1 MKKLLMVTFSAG
13 LLLSACSFGSD
24 VSNQKEVKFGEMM
37 NKGKRVSFVLKN
49 KDEES
54 TPDKDNPIVAYIF
67 TNNGK
72 STTYDAQGGNYD
84 LGDMK
89 DKSQDE
95 ILKIAKKQ
103 DKENIKK
110 QRKEYLGDARNDKDV
125 QKTNYEESI
134 KLRGKDSS
142 ITKQEKRMLESDEKI
157 YDDLKNLKYTEPK
170 ERDLKIE
177 VEEDGTGNDTEK
189 ERFYA
194 FPRYVD
200 ADSYEFVKD
209 AKEINKVMMYE
220 MEETNK
226 NITVYDDKY
235 AYLSSSDTGE
245 DRYYLATKVG
255 KKSEKSA
262 LDKPDSKYVKRE
274 D

>member
-37 NKGKRVSFVLKN
+37 NKGKHVSFILKN
-49 KDEES
+49 KDDES
-54 TPDKDNPIVAYIF
+54 TPDKDNPIVDYIF
-67 TNNGK
+67 TDNGK
-72 STTYDAQGGNYD
+72 STTYHDNDGKYE
-84 LGDMK
+84 LEDMK

-95 ILKIAKKQ
+95 ILKMAKKV
-103 DKENIKK
+103 DKESLEREK
-110 QRKEYLGDARNDKDV
+110 KEYLGDARNDKDV

-157 YDDLKNLKYTEPK
+157 YNDLKNLKYTEPK
-170 ERDLKIE
+170 ERKLKIG
-177 VEEDGTGNDTEK
+177 VVEDGTGNDTEK
-189 ERFYA
+189 EKFYA
-194 FPRYVD
+194 FPRYID
-200 ADSYEFVKD
+200 ADSYKFVKD
-209 AKEINKVMMYE
+209 TKEINKVMMYE
-220 MEETNK
+220 MEGTHK

-235 AYLSSSDTGE
+235 AYLSSSDSGD

-255 KKSEKSA
+255 KKSEESA

>member
-24 VSNQKEVKFGEMM
+24 ASNQKEVKFGETM
-37 NKGKRVSFVLKN
+37 NNGKKVTFLLKN

-67 TNNGK
+67 TDNGK
-72 STTYDAQGGNYD
+72 STTYNANDGKYD

-95 ILKIAKKQ
+95 ILKIAKKE
-103 DKENIKK
+103 DKETVERE
-110 QRKEYLGDARNDKDV
+110 RKEYLGDARNEKDV
-125 QKTNYEESI
+125 QKTNYEESV

-142 ITKQEKRMLESDEKI
+142 MTKQEKRILEDDEKI
-157 YDDLKNLKYTEPK
+157 YNDLKNLKYTEPK
-170 ERDLKIE
+170 ERKLKIG
-177 VEEDGTGNDTEK
+177 VVEDGTGNDTEK

-194 FPRYVD
+194 FPRYID
-200 ADSYEFVKD
+200 DESYEFVTDTKT
-209 AKEINKVMMYE
+209 INHYMYE
-220 MEETNK
+220 MEGTHK
-226 NITVYDDKY
+226 NMTVYDDKY
-235 AYLSSSDTGE
+235 AYLSSSDSG
-245 DRYYLATKVG
+245 DDGYYLATKVG

>member
-13 LLLSACSFGSD
+13 LLLSACSFSSD
-24 VSNQKEVKFGEMM
+24 ASNQKEVKFGEMM
-37 NKGKRVSFVLKN
+37 NNGKKVTFLLKN

-67 TNNGK
+67 TDNGK
-72 STTYDAQGGNYD
+72 STTYNANDGKYD

-95 ILKIAKKQ
+95 ILKIAKKE
-103 DKENIKK
+103 DKETVERE
-110 QRKEYLGDARNDKDV
+110 RKDVLGDARNDRDV
-125 QKTNYEESI
+125 QKTNYEEGI
-134 KLRGKDSS
+134 KLRGKNSS
-142 ITKQEKRMLESDEKI
+142 DTKSDKAIFED
-157 YDDLKNLKYTEPK
+157 YDKKYKDLKNLKYTEPK
-170 ERDLKIE
+170 ERNLKIG
-177 VEEDGTGNDTEK
+177 VVEDGTGNNTEK
-189 ERFYA
+189 ERIYA

-200 ADSYEFVKD
+200 VDSYEFVTDTKT
-209 AKEINKVMMYE
+209 INHYMYE
-220 MEETNK
+220 MNEANK
-226 NITVYDDKY
+226 NMTVYDDKY

-262 LDKPDSKYVKRE
+262 LDKPDSKYVKKE

>member
-13 LLLSACSFGSD
+13 LLLSACSFSSD
-24 VSNQKEVKFGEMM
+24 TSNKKEAKFGEMM
-37 NKGKRVSFVLKN
+37 NNGKRVSFVLKN

-54 TPDKDNPIVAYIF
+54 TPDKDNPISDYIF
-67 TNNGK
+67 TNDGK
-72 STTYDAQGGNYD
+72 STTYHDSNGKYD
-84 LGDMK
+84 LGDLK

-95 ILKIAKKQ
+95 ILKIAKKV
-103 DKENIKK
+103 DKESLEKE
-110 QRKEYLGDARNDKDV
+110 RKDVLGDARNDRDV
-125 QKTNYEESI
+125 QKTNYDESI
-134 KLRGKDSS
+134 KNDGKNAST
-142 ITKQEKRMLESDEKI
+142 TKQQKGVFED
-157 YDDLKNLKYTEPK
+157 YDKKYKDLKNLKYTEPK
-170 ERDLKIE
+170 ERKLKIG
-177 VEEDGTGNDTEK
+177 VVEDGTGNGTEK

-200 ADSYEFVKD
+200 VDSYEFVTDTK
-209 AKEINKVMMYE
+209 KINHYMFE
-220 MEETNK
+220 MEGTHK

-235 AYLSSSDTGE
+235 AYLSSSETGD
-245 DRYYLATKVG
+245 DRYYLATKVS

>member
-1 MKKLLMVTFSAG
+1 MKKLLLISFSAG

-24 VSNQKEVKFGEMM
+24 ASNQKEVKFGEVM
-37 NKGKRVSFVLKN
+37 NNGKKVTFLLKN

-67 TNNGK
+67 TDNGK
-72 STTYDAQGGNYD
+72 STTYNANDGKYD

-95 ILKIAKKQ
+95 ILKIAKKE
-103 DKENIKK
+103 DKETVERE
-110 QRKEYLGDARNDKDV
+110 RKDVLGDARNDRDV
-125 QKTNYEESI
+125 QKTNYDESI
-134 KLRGKDSS
+134 KNDGKNAST
-142 ITKQEKRMLESDEKI
+142 TKQQKGVFEDYNKK
-157 YDDLKNLKYTEPK
+157 YKDLKNLKYTEPK
-170 ERDLKIE
+170 ERDLKIG
-177 VEEDGTGNDTEK
+177 VVEDGTGNDTEK

-194 FPRYVD
+194 FPRYID
-200 ADSYEFVKD
+200 DDSYEFVTDTKT
-209 AKEINKVMMYE
+209 INHYMYE
-220 MEETNK
+220 MEGTHK
-226 NITVYDDKY
+226 DMTVYDDKY
-235 AYLSSSDTGE
+235 AYLSSSDSG
-245 DRYYLATKVG
+245 DDGYYLATKVG

>member
-37 NKGKRVSFVLKN
+37 NDGKRVSFVLKN

-54 TPDKDNPIVAYIF
+54 MPDKDNPIVDYIF
-67 TNNGK
+67 TDNGK
-72 STTYDAQGGNYD
+72 STTYHDNDGKYE
-84 LGDMK
+84 LEDMK

-95 ILKIAKKQ
+95 ILKMAKKV
-103 DKENIKK
+103 DKESLEKE
-110 QRKEYLGDARNDKDV
+110 REEYLGDARNDKDV

-157 YDDLKNLKYTEPK
+157 YNDLKNLKYTEPK
-170 ERDLKIE
+170 ERKLKIG
-177 VEEDGTGNDTEK
+177 VVEDGTGNDTEK
-189 ERFYA
+189 EKFYA
-194 FPRYVD
+194 FPRYID
-200 ADSYEFVKD
+200 ADSYKFIKD
-209 AKEINKVMMYE
+209 TKEINKVMMYE
-220 MEETNK
+220 MEGTHK

-235 AYLSSSDTGE
+235 AYLSSSETDD

>member
-1 MKKLLMVTFSAG
+1 MKKLLLISFSAG

-24 VSNQKEVKFGEMM
+24 ASNKKEAKFGEMM
-37 NKGKRVSFVLKN
+37 NDGKRVSFVLKN

-54 TPDKDNPIVAYIF
+54 TPDKDNPIVDYIF
-67 TNNGK
+67 TDNGK
-72 STTYDAQGGNYD
+72 STTYHDNDGKYE
-84 LGDMK
+84 LEDMK

-95 ILKIAKKQ
+95 ILKMAKKV
-103 DKENIKK
+103 DKESLEKEK
-110 QRKEYLGDARNDKDV
+110 KEYLGDARNDKDV

-157 YDDLKNLKYTEPK
+157 YNDLKNLKYTEPK

-189 ERFYA
+189 EKFYA
-194 FPRYVD
+194 FPRYID
-200 ADSYEFVKD
+200 ADSYKFVKD
-209 AKEINKVMMYE
+209 TKEINKVMMYE
-220 MEETNK
+220 MEGTHK

-235 AYLSSSDTGE
+235 AYLSSSDSGD

>member
-24 VSNQKEVKFGEMM
+24 ASNKKEAKFGEMM
-37 NKGKRVSFVLKN
+37 NNGKRVSFVLKN

-72 STTYDAQGGNYD
+72 STTYDAQDGNYD

-125 QKTNYEESI
+125 QKTNYEESV

-142 ITKQEKRMLESDEKI
+142 ITKQEKRMLESDEKT
-157 YDDLKNLKYTEPK
+157 YNDLKDLKYTEPK
-170 ERDLKIE
+170 ERDLKIG
-177 VEEDGTGNDTEK
+177 VVEDGTGNDTEK
-189 ERFYA
+189 EQFYA
-194 FPRYVD
+194 FPRYID
-200 ADSYEFVKD
+200 DESYEFVTDTKT
-209 AKEINKVMMYE
+209 INHYMYE
-220 MEETNK
+220 MNEANK
-226 NITVYDDKY
+226 NMTVYDDKY
-235 AYLSSSDTGE
+235 AYLSSSNTGE

-262 LDKPDSKYVKRE
+262 LDKPDSKYVERE

>member
-1 MKKLLMVTFSAG
+1 MKKLLLISFSAV
-13 LLLSACSFGSD
+13 LLLSACSFGSSS
-24 VSNQKEVKFGEMM
+24 SNKKEVKFGELM
-37 NKGKRVSFVLKN
+37 NNGKKVSFILKN
-49 KDEES
+49 KDEE
-54 TPDKDNPIVAYIF
+54 TAPDKDNPIVAYIF

-72 STTYDAQGGNYD
+72 STTYDAQGGKYD

-209 AKEINKVMMYE
+209 AKEINDVMMYE
-220 MEETNK
+220 MDNSNK

-235 AYLSSSDTGE
+235 AYLSSSDSG
-245 DRYYLATKVG
+245 DDKYYLATKVG

-262 LDKPDSKYVKRE
+262 LDEPDSKYVKRE